1 VIIKILGTGCAKC
14 HSLRD
19 TIKEVINEL
28 GIEATPEEVKDMN
41 EILKYPIMI
50 TPGLV
55 INEELVCSGRIPEKG
70 EIKGFIAKALT
81 KEKS

>member
-1 VIIKILGTGCAKC
+1 MIIKILGTGCAKC

-19 TIKEVINEL
+19 TTKEVINEM
-28 GIEATPEEVKDMN
+28 GIEAALEEVKDMN
-41 EILKYPIMI
+41 KILEYPIMI

-55 INEELVCSGRIPEKG
+55 INEELVCSGRIPKKS
-70 EIKGFIAKALT
+70 EIKSFVADALT

>member
-1 VIIKILGTGCAKC
+1 MIIKILGTGCAKC

-19 TIKEVINEL
+19 VTREVIDEL
-28 GIEATPEEVKDMN
+28 GIEATLEEVKNMN
-41 EILKYPIMI
+41 EILNYPIMI

-55 INEELVCSGRIPEKG
+55 INEELVCSGRLPEKD
-70 EIKGFIAKALT
+70 EISSFITDALG